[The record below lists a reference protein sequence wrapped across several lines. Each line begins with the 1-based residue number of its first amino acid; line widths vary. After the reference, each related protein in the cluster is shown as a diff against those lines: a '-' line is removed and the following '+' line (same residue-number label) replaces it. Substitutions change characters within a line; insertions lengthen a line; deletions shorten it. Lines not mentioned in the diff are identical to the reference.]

1 MRDLRCEPV
10 WNDDD
15 SRQDGDHD
23 DASDNASSG
32 HDATGPRRHALD
44 SVDTGELSHGAI
56 CADSTLD
63 DRTDLDFA
71 GLESYG
77 NGASCHSTTDHQ
89 LTAHDDGSGR
99 RRGWGRVLGAW
110 MSGVVSECHV

>member
-15 SRQDGDHD
+15 PRQDGDHD

-56 CADSTLD
+56 CADSTRD
-63 DRTDLDFA
+63 DRTALDFA
-71 GLESYG
+71 GLESCG
-77 NGASCHSTTDHQ
+77 NGASCHGTADHES
-89 LTAHDDGSGR
+89 TAHDDESGR
-99 RRGWGRVLGAW
+99 RRGWSRVLGT
-110 MSGVVSECHV
+110 